1 MVTLVFASYSM
12 NRQRKD
18 LYYPLSRKTMFYAIK
33 ALENLKHNVK
43 KIVIVRAM
51 DEGVFD
57 PNYYDFSG
65 INLANLPIEFF
76 DVENQHISCGQW
88 TKYLD
93 SINDDNYDDLYVLL
107 EDDYTYETDNFDLL
121 IKNEYQR
128 LFPDNIGLLT
138 DVAIKRQVQP
148 LHWTGT
154 IVLSADSIKQIKQRG
169 SFFTQLDNV
178 IKPRGFVSG
187 GDIQL
192 MISELFTK
200 NNLAYRSFQDTYDF
214 FFWFTD
220 KKTVLYFKKDPSVN
234 QVLKTFQSNPTFKKL
249 VNHDNHIVKYNKTK
263 YHVLNI
269 PIQLTTEYL
278 KDVPQSFK
286 KNYIN

>member
-18 LYYPLSRKTMFYAIK
+18 EYYPMSRKTLYYAIK
-33 ALENLKHNVK
+33 ALENLKHTLT

-51 DEGVFD
+51 DNGVFD
-57 PNYYDFSG
+57 KEYYDFSG
-65 INLANLPIEFF
+65 INLEHLPIEFF
-76 DVENQHISCGQW
+76 DVENKHISCGQW
-88 TKYLD
+88 ARYLD
-93 SINDDNYDDLYVLL
+93 SINENYDDYYVLL

-154 IVLSADSIKQIKQRG
+154 IVLSEDSIKQIKQQG
-169 SFFTQLDNV
+169 SFFTQLNNIIV
-178 IKPRGFVSG
+178 PRGFCSG

-192 MISELFTK
+192 IISEIFSR
-200 NNLAYRSFQDTYDF
+200 NGLAYRSFQDNYDF

-220 KKTVLYFKKDPSVN
+220 KKTVLYFKKDKNVN
-234 QVLKTFQSNPTFKKL
+234 EMLKTFQSNQTFKKL

-263 YHVLNI
+263 YNVLNI

-278 KDVPQSFK
+278 KDCPASFK
-286 KNYIN
+286 NNYIN